1 MRTILKF
8 TTKMNLKISNKLFSN
23 FSLLLSVCC
32 LSVLV
37 SSCRND
43 DETTDCNTYE
53 WEYVAPADPETWQL
67 CSADCAGQ
75 AQSPINITGVVPD
88 NNLSAIVT
96 DYQPMP
102 IGLENNGHSIQFDYD
117 AGSMVNVNGEEFEL
131 LQFHFHALSEHTVS
145 GQQFPLEA
153 HLVHQNTAGALAVV
167 SVLFEAGND
176 NPFLSNFTDNL
187 PQSEGQSFTS
197 ADMVNVENILP
208 ADTGYYTY
216 DGSLTTP
223 PCSEIATW
231 VVMKSPVQASS
242 TQLQNMLDVLDNNYR
257 PIQGLNGRE
266 INEFN

>member
-1 MRTILKF
+1 
-8 TTKMNLKISNKLFSN
+8 
-23 FSLLLSVCC
+23 
-32 LSVLV
+32 
-37 SSCRND
+37 
-43 DETTDCNTYE
+43 
-53 WEYVAPADPETWQL
+53 
-67 CSADCAGQ
+67 
-75 AQSPINITGVVPD
+75 
-88 NNLSAIVT
+88 
-96 DYQPMP
+96 MP

-117 AGSMVNVNGEEFEL
+117 AGSTVNVNGEEFEL
-131 LQFHFHALSEHTVS
+131 LQFHFHALSEHTVA

-187 PQSEGQSFTS
+187 PQSEGESFTA

-266 INEFN
+266 ITEFN